1 MVKKQWN
8 DSVLRIAEQL
18 NSNTNEANQLHNL
31 AKLLQSNNK
40 IALICTAK
48 KFSNNYK
55 GILLKFSGRLKGS
68 QRDKKMRL
76 SHGCVAT
83 QTFRSSINFSKKQ
96 IFTKW
101 GTLGSSIFISR

>member
-1 MVKKQWN
+1 
-8 DSVLRIAEQL
+8 
-18 NSNTNEANQLHNL
+18 
-31 AKLLQSNNK
+31 
-40 IALICTAK
+40 
-48 KFSNNYK
+48 
-55 GILLKFSGRLKGS
+55 
-68 QRDKKMRL
+68 MRL